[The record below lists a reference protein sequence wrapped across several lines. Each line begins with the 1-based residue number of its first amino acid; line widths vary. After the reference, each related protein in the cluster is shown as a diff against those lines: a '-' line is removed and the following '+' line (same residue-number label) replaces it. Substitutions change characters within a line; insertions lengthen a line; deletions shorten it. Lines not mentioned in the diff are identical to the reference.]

1 MSNFVNMDIFSNY
14 QKYIDNEHELR
25 EVCETANPWKTLS
38 IVYFQNIRIVVR
50 EIEHLAKEALI
61 KLQVIHSDL
70 SQSKW
75 LFLKISLFGP
85 Y

>member
-1 MSNFVNMDIFSNY
+1 MSNFVNMELFSNY
-14 QKYIDNEHELR
+14 QKYIDNEQELR
-25 EVCETANPWKTLS
+25 EVCETPNPWNKIL

-50 EIEHLAKEALI
+50 EIEHLAKEAQI

-75 LFLKISLFGP
+75 LFVKISLFSW